1 MYVYVKYPNSQGDLR
16 GRLTGNDR
24 KIEVEIG
31 LESMVCMEYEVGGVF
46 LRWLCH
52 QHRGNINPVMQ
63 IMQMH
68 NIPIGQCHKK
78 KAKSIVVAL
87 LHRQMRLNSF
97 SLNQECNYYYY

>member
-1 MYVYVKYPNSQGDLR
+1 MDSWCMYVYVKYPNSQGDLR

-78 KAKSIVVAL
+78 KK
-87 LHRQMRLNSF
+87 Q
-97 SLNQECNYYYY
+97 NQ